1 MFKKL
6 GKDIIACVG
15 IHCDCFEKLKKMNVM
30 IPEIH
35 EKMWEEENRWGC
47 KGVGYAKANDY
58 KFIELLEDYF
68 GLYIFKNDNYKKMYE
83 KNIEEKINEYKGME
97 NINIS

>member
-15 IHCDCFEKLKKMNVM
+15 ICCDCFEKLKEVNVM

-35 EKMWEEENRWGC
+35 EKD
-47 KGVGYAKANDY
+47 VVYTQANDY
-58 KFIELLEDYF
+58 KLIELLEDYF
-68 GLYIFKNDNYKKMYE
+68 ELYIFKDDNYKKMYE
-83 KNIEEKINEYKGME
+83 ESIEEKINEYRRTEE
-97 NINIS
+97 NKNII